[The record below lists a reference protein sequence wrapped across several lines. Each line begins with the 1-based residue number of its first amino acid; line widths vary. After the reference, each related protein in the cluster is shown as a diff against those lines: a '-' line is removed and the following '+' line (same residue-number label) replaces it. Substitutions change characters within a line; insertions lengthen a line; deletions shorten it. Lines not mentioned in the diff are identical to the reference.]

1 MVKRARPVGR
11 RVRFFVVP
19 GADEAVQKALVTA
32 IHEAGHEVVNDPFG
46 ALRASPLAAA
56 ERSVFLGAVDRM
68 LEADALAADVTREGA
83 TAAWCVAWMLAKG
96 RLCVLACRR
105 DARANL
111 SPMLAGNPS
120 PWQRLVA
127 YDAPADLATSLRALL
142 A

>member
-1 MVKRARPVGR
+1 VKPALGLAPAL
-11 RVRFFVVP
+11 RFFVVP
-19 GADEAVQKALVTA
+19 GPDEAAQKALVTA
-32 IHEAGHEVVNDPFG
+32 LHDAGHEVINDPFG
-46 ALRASPLAAA
+46 ALHAAPLAQA
-56 ERSVFLGAVDRM
+56 ERNVFLATLDRM
-68 LEADALAADVTREGA
+68 LEADALAADITHEGA